1 MTERLRN
8 TNFVSIEFMGVNG
21 EWRLARF
28 IVKSRDAH
36 GNAVDVLY
44 VVRDITEEKS
54 RELMYQ
60 KQLKE
65 SMEDAHRANL
75 SKTAFL
81 RRMSHDIRTPLNG
94 IVGMIHIAEK
104 YNNDV
109 VKLRECRKKVL
120 QSADY
125 LQNLINNVL
134 DISKLE
140 SGSLVLEH
148 KSFDLAELLRNNLT
162 VVAMSAY
169 ENGVRFEGGVDA
181 STIRHRHLIGSPVHL
196 SRILMNLSSNAIKYN
211 HFHGTVNV
219 HCEELS
225 DDGNIAVFQFVC
237 SDTGLG
243 MSEEFQKHAFDAFAQ
258 EGKQSTTTFSG
269 SGLGLSIVKDIVER
283 MGGTIELE
291 SEENVGSTFTVT
303 VPFEIDYL
311 VENNDSQKDSYS
323 QDMDLSGKRVLLV
336 EDNVINMEIAH
347 EILGEEHLNIT
358 EAKNG
363 KEALEIFQNSRLD
376 EYDVIIMDVMMPVMD
391 GLEATKAI
399 RMLER
404 EDAKKIP
411 IIAMTANAFEEDRK
425 ACLEAGMNEHIGKPI
440 DIPRLKR
447 AITKLLTKKG

>member
-1 MTERLRN
+1 
-8 TNFVSIEFMGVNG
+8 MGVNG

-134 DISKLE
+134 DIGKLE

-169 ENGVRFEGGVDA
+169 ENL
-181 STIRHRHLIGSPVHL
+181 SLI
-196 SRILMNLSSNAIKYN
+196 
-211 HFHGTVNV
+211 
-219 HCEELS
+219 
-225 DDGNIAVFQFVC
+225 
-237 SDTGLG
+237 
-243 MSEEFQKHAFDAFAQ
+243 
-258 EGKQSTTTFSG
+258 
-269 SGLGLSIVKDIVER
+269 
-283 MGGTIELE
+283 
-291 SEENVGSTFTVT
+291 
-303 VPFEIDYL
+303 
-311 VENNDSQKDSYS
+311 
-323 QDMDLSGKRVLLV
+323 
-336 EDNVINMEIAH
+336 
-347 EILGEEHLNIT
+347 
-358 EAKNG
+358 
-363 KEALEIFQNSRLD
+363 
-376 EYDVIIMDVMMPVMD
+376 
-391 GLEATKAI
+391 
-399 RMLER
+399 
-404 EDAKKIP
+404 
-411 IIAMTANAFEEDRK
+411 
-425 ACLEAGMNEHIGKPI
+425 HI
-440 DIPRLKR
+440 
-447 AITKLLTKKG
+447 